1 MRDLS
6 SLTRGQNLVPPAV
19 EAQNLNYWTAR
30 EILTNPLLPRR
41 RFDSGNWAGTKQR
54 PPRT

>member
-19 EAQNLNYWTAR
+19 EAQNLNYWTAG
-30 EILTNPLLPRR
+30 EILTNPHLPRR